1 MFLSRYKKF
10 STNSSMC
17 DTEDGNGNAKEE
29 KYKTY
34 PSRWYI
40 LIVYATFAC
49 LQVFK
54 NHSYVRV

>member
-1 MFLSRYKKF
+1 
-10 STNSSMC
+10 MC

-49 LQVFK
+49 LQVCK